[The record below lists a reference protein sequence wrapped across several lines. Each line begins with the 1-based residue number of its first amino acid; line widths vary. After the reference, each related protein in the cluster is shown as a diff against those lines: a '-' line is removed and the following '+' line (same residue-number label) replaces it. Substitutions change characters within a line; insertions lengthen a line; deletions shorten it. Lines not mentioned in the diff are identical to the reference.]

1 MYPILFYVIYRKILF
16 KKVSSVFVFFLESL
30 KSRALKVCDFNSF
43 VDFMSFNKGGV

>member
-1 MYPILFYVIYRKILF
+1 MFPILFYVIYRKILF
-16 KKVSSVFVFFLESL
+16 QKVSSVFVFLESL